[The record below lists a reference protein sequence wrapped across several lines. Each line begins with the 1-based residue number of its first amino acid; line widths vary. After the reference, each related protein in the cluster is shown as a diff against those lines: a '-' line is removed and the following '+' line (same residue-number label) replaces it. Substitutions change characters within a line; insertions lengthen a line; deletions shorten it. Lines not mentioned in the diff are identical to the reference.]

1 MLGREEDVSGLPLE
15 YILGESRRNISEQFY
30 NLQAEETLSSLEATD
45 ISQLPQASS
54 TALIPEDT
62 DLTQLHSESLKGNRD
77 NLKLDIEES
86 KEITYSSL
94 VFSPGGN
101 EAYVFSTAGL
111 SQQDEDA
118 AKVEVSKQTRVCHS
132 LTFLLKHNEDLSLN
146 LLVFTLDL
154 DLLSKYIVY
163 NLVIFI
169 RQYQFCRLN

>member
-1 MLGREEDVSGLPLE
+1 MLGREEEVSGLPLE

-62 DLTQLHSESLKGNRD
+62 DLTQLHSESLKGNRE

-118 AKVEVSKQTRVCHS
+118 AKVEVSKQTRVCRS
-132 LTFLLKHNEDLSLN
+132 LMYHLKHTYCRFACKIVSL
-146 LLVFTLDL
+146 
-154 DLLSKYIVY
+154 
-163 NLVIFI
+163 
-169 RQYQFCRLN
+169 QP

>member
-1 MLGREEDVSGLPLE
+1 MLGREEEVSGLPLE

-54 TALIPEDT
+54 TALTHEDT
-62 DLTQLHSESLKGNRD
+62 EQPLRSESLKGNRE

-101 EAYVFSTAGL
+101 EAYVFSTTGI

-118 AKVEVSKQTRVCHS
+118 AKEEVSKQTRVCRS
-132 LTFLLKHNEDLSLN
+132 LMNHLKHTKCR
-146 LLVFTLDL
+146 FAC
-154 DLLSKYIVY
+154 KIV
-163 NLVIFI
+163 NF
-169 RQYQFCRLN
+169 